1 MTNKLPTRVCDGCGQ
16 IWSSGRFLD
25 PTSKANC
32 SHCGGALVHRRR
44 LPDSMATEFGRG
56 SVLAPPARIETVGS
70 TNGNGASA
78 NGASANGASPLH

>member
-44 LPDSMATEFGRG
+44 LPENLAAEFGRR
-56 SVLAPPARIETVGS
+56 SVLAPAHGIEMASS
-70 TNGNGASA
+70 TNGASTNGASA
-78 NGASANGASPLH
+78 NGSAPHH

>member
-44 LPDSMATEFGRG
+44 VPVSLAAEFGRG
-56 SVLAPPARIETVGS
+56 SVLAPTAGIGVASS
-70 TNGNGASA
+70 TNGASA
-78 NGASANGASPLH
+78 NGASAKGAAPLR